1 MQIELEVKE
10 KIFILGPFSEH
21 ILISWKNLRGSK
33 IVKEKLHFFFKKI

>member
-21 ILISWKNLRGSK
+21 ILISWKNLRGQNCQGK
-33 IVKEKLHFFFKKI
+33 IAFF